1 VAATPVPPEPEVLD
15 VKSGQIS
22 RLSIISFGVLI
33 ALGAAGC
40 GSSRSGSPTATSLGV
55 GMARVSRVVD
65 GDTIV
70 VDLSG
75 RSEKI
80 RLLGIDTPETKSPS
94 KPVQC
99 YGHEASAHTADLLTP
114 GTEVRLE
121 RDVEE
126 RDQYGRL
133 LAYVYR
139 SSDDLFVNLELAR
152 DGFASLLTYEPNV
165 AHVGELSSAVDDARS
180 RQAGLW
186 GQCGGP
192 GVPVDS
198 SGGAGGS
205 VGG

>member
-1 VAATPVPPEPEVLD
+1 MTSSPLIRLVSTVLVVAA
-15 VKSGQIS
+15 
-22 RLSIISFGVLI
+22 
-33 ALGAAGC
+33 LGLLPACGGAG
-40 GSSRSGSPTATSLGV
+40 SGSATGTTLAPGE
-55 GMARVSRVVD
+55 ARVTRVVD

-70 VDLSG
+70 VDLDG

-80 RLLGIDTPETKSPS
+80 RLLGIDTPETKSPT

-99 YGHEASAHTADLLTP
+99 YGKEASAHTTELLP
-114 GTEVRLE
+114 DGTVVRLE

-139 SSDDLFVNLELAR
+139 ADDDLFVNLELAR
-152 DGFASLLTYEPNV
+152 DGFASLLTYRPNV
-165 AHVGELSSAVDDARS
+165 AHVDELSAAVDDAHA

-192 GVPVDS
+192 GVPAS
-198 SGGAGGS
+198 
-205 VGG
+205 

>member
-1 VAATPVPPEPEVLD
+1 MTSRPIIRLVLAT
-15 VKSGQIS
+15 
-22 RLSIISFGVLI
+22 
-33 ALGAAGC
+33 LGALVIASLAGC
-40 GSSRSGSPTATSLGV
+40 GTHHSGSSTGTSLAAGL
-55 GMARVSRVVD
+55 ARVTRVVD

-70 VDLSG
+70 VDLGG

-80 RLLGIDTPETKSPS
+80 RLLGIDTPETKSPT

-99 YGHEASAHTADLLTP
+99 YGHEASAHTTDLLAP

-152 DGFASLLTYEPNV
+152 GGFASLLTYEPNV
-165 AHVGELSSAVDDARS
+165 AHVGELSSAVDNARS
-180 RQAGLW
+180 HQAGLW

-192 GVPVDS
+192 GVPADS

>member
-1 VAATPVPPEPEVLD
+1 MTPRPIICAVLA
-15 VKSGQIS
+15 I
-22 RLSIISFGVLI
+22 
-33 ALGAAGC
+33 LGALAIASLAGC
-40 GSSRSGSPTATSLGV
+40 GARHSGSSTGTSLGA
-55 GMARVSRVVD
+55 GSARVTRVVD

-70 VDLSG
+70 VDLGG

-80 RLLGIDTPETKSPS
+80 RLLGIDTPETKSPT

-99 YGHEASAHTADLLTP
+99 YGHEASAHTTDLLAP

-152 DGFASLLTYEPNV
+152 GGFASLLTYEPNV
-165 AHVGELSSAVDDARS
+165 AHVGELSSAVDNARS
-180 RQAGLW
+180 HQAGLW

-192 GVPVDS
+192 GVPADS